1 MGRETGP
8 VVEQPKRARTP
19 ARCGV
24 PRCARLG
31 ARSTPPVE
39 HLEKRPKR
47 ERRTRRDGCLCARGT
62 RTVKLC
68 SSDARTLGRPTP
80 SS

>member
-1 MGRETGP
+1 
-8 VVEQPKRARTP
+8 
-19 ARCGV
+19 
-24 PRCARLG
+24 LG

-47 ERRTRRDGCLCARGT
+47 EWRTQRDGCPCARGT

-68 SSDARTLGRPTP
+68 SSDTRSLA
-80 SS
+80 